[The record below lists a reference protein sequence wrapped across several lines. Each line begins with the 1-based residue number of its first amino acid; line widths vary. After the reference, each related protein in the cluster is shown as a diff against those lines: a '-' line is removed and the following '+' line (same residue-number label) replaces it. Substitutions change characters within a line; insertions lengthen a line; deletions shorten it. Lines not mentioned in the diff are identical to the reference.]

1 MRISVTHADKDK
13 KNPLSSGFME
23 MREAEG
29 TVYDYFSH
37 EISIIL
43 EGSVFCPAQRLREIV
58 RSPMQHGIHYLSW
71 KTRRIQARKKSQSK
85 GPWCAL
91 TLTMTEVQ
99 LSGGLRPHMAKVR
112 LH

>member
-43 EGSVFCPAQRLREIV
+43 EGAFSVLLNA
-58 RSPMQHGIHYLSW
+58 
-71 KTRRIQARKKSQSK
+71 
-85 GPWCAL
+85 
-91 TLTMTEVQ
+91 
-99 LSGGLRPHMAKVR
+99 
-112 LH
+112 

>member
-1 MRISVTHADKDK
+1 MQIVSDAYEAPASIAFGPGMRISVVHADKDK

-43 EGSVFCPAQRLREIV
+43 EGAFSVLLNA
-58 RSPMQHGIHYLSW
+58 
-71 KTRRIQARKKSQSK
+71 
-85 GPWCAL
+85 
-91 TLTMTEVQ
+91 
-99 LSGGLRPHMAKVR
+99 
-112 LH
+112 